1 MDTPPAIDPALFGPA
16 YFLGE
21 IQDLRFAAASAGL
34 EAIAHALA
42 LAAQEAERLV
52 RERADAGV
60 TEAEPWRPVPFRPEP
75 R

>member
-1 MDTPPAIDPALFGPA
+1 MDTPPAIDPALFGPE

-21 IQDLRFAAASAGL
+21 IQDLRFAAACAGL

-52 RERADAGV
+52 RERRDASV
-60 TEAEPWRPVPFRPEP
+60 PDSQQWRPVPFRPGP